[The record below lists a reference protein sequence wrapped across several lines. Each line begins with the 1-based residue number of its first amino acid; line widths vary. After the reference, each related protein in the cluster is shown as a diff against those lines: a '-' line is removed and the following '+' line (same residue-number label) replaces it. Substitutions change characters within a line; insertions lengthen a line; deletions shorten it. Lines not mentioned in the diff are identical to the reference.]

1 MQWTTLEEA
10 IIVRQNAEDEK
21 NIILKERLLAIPKT
35 FNQNNQCIFKI
46 KDVEVIIDESLFHDI
61 IQYSWWLKDGYVRG
75 QPNGTNTSLSRYIM
89 NYTGKLF
96 VDHINNNPLRLVTQQ
111 QNNMNVSSRE
121 GSTSQYVGVYF
132 RKDAKKWIAQI
143 TVEERKRITIGRFV
157 NEIDAAKARDIATL
171 KYYGI
176 YGKLNFPEED

>member
-1 MQWTTLEEA
+1 
-10 IIVRQNAEDEK
+10 
-21 NIILKERLLAIPKT
+21 
-35 FNQNNQCIFKI
+35 
-46 KDVEVIIDESLFHDI
+46 
-61 IQYSWWLKDGYVRG
+61 
-75 QPNGTNTSLSRYIM
+75 M

-96 VDHINNNPLRLVTQQ
+96 VDHINNNPLDNRKDNLRLVTQQ

-143 TVEERKRITIGRFV
+143 TVERKRITIGRFV